1 MDAGIATP
9 DTTVYD
15 RALIQDEE
23 GNPWPMNDGKY
34 PTGRAMT
41 VKGRYDAFAQYHFGT
56 AAQTADSAEVL
67 RIHDA
72 AAWL

>member
-1 MDAGIATP
+1 M
-9 DTTVYD
+9 
-15 RALIQDEE
+15 
-23 GNPWPMNDGKY
+23 PWPMNDGKY

-41 VKGRYDAFAQYHFGT
+41 VKEGMTRSLNTISAQLLN
-56 AAQTADSAEVL
+56 TADSAEVL